1 MKFFNFFTLFFLIML
16 MGCTQD
22 PSTNVIVKTSNGL
35 SVANFTTSLS
45 TLRVN
50 EMSNIQLLLR
60 NDGFFD
66 ARDIN
71 SILYGEGLLVR
82 DNEYNNSAL
91 ILPDKQD
98 ILFWTLRVP
107 LSLSRTE
114 STSYTVSA
122 RIYYNYNFS
131 GNKQIGF
138 VPSTYSG
145 GDLPLSSTTRQ
156 SPLSVLIN
164 VNNPIRTF
172 NTVDFTTFTITPV
185 VSRVDDG
192 SIDYFNCNVY
202 GDSPCNK
209 GGYINSVKLTV
220 PIDWIEVTDLSVW
233 TKSEDAVNSERT
245 YSIYYDDLL
254 VLYNDNSCRSLSNS
268 TYCNKV
274 NQAINYL
281 RMIRGD
287 EARLVLQFGKSEVSE
302 VIIDNI
308 KFEGDF
314 GFKVDVSDFKNRLN
328 LLVLGD

>member
-1 MKFFNFFTLFFLIML
+1 ML
-16 MGCTQD
+16 MGCTQE
-22 PSTNVIVKTSNGL
+22 PSNNVVVKTSNGL

-50 EMSNIQLLLR
+50 EMTNIQLLLR

-71 SILYGEGLLVR
+71 AILYGEGLLVR
-82 DNEYNNSAL
+82 DNEYNNSEL
-91 ILPDKQD
+91 VLPDKQD

-122 RIYYNYNFS
+122 RIYYYYNFS
-131 GNKQIGF
+131 GTKQVGF
-138 VPSTYSG
+138 VPSSYSG
-145 GDLPLSSTTRQ
+145 GDLPLSSTSRD

-172 NTVDFTTFTITPV
+172 SSVNFTTFTVTPIIT
-185 VSRVDDG
+185 RVDEG

-202 GDSPCNK
+202 GDLPCNK
-209 GGYINSVKLTV
+209 GGYINSIRLTV
-220 PIDWIEVTDLSVW
+220 PIDWVEVTDLSVW
-233 TKSEDAVNSERT
+233 SKSEDVVNSEKT
-245 YSIYYDDLL
+245 YAISYDSLL
-254 VLYNDNSCRSLSNS
+254 SVYNGNNCSLLSNS

-274 NQAINYL
+274 SQSLNYL

-287 EARLVLQFGKSEVSE
+287 EARLVLQFGKLDVNE
-302 VIIDNI
+302 VIIDSVRV
-308 KFEGDF
+308 EGDF
-314 GFKVDVSDFKNRLN
+314 GFKVDVSDFKSRLN